1 MQSVLALLNQC
12 LVGCKLLF
20 DAGENCLSKF
30 LLMIGVFKQLLFRRV
45 RDKGGFYQNG
55 GDALPFK
62 HREARLFDFALVE
75 PIDASQLIEHCSAKP
90 QAVADGPRG
99 SHVDKHGRHLFVDG
113 GDVDAADQIGF
124 VLIFREPAGGSGCGS
139 FLTQCKN
146 ARAAYIAF
154 DPSVG
159 MNAYEQVCF
168 YSASNGDTSAQ
179 THKVVGIARHYRFHA
194 GFRTDE
200 LHEAA
205 CNGEYDILFT
215 SAASTDCTG
224 ILPAVTGVDNDG
236 NDVGT
241 FGGPSLLCRRRCRF

>member
-45 RDKGGFYQNG
+45 GDKGGFYQNG

-62 HREARLFDFALVE
+62 YREARLFDFALVE
-75 PIDASQLIEHCSAKP
+75 PIDASQLIEHCCAKP

-139 FLTQCKN
+139 FLTQCKTLEPRTLLLTQ
-146 ARAAYIAF
+146 A
-154 DPSVG
+154 
-159 MNAYEQVCF
+159 
-168 YSASNGDTSAQ
+168 SA
-179 THKVVGIARHYRFHA
+179 
-194 GFRTDE
+194 
-200 LHEAA
+200 
-205 CNGEYDILFT
+205 
-215 SAASTDCTG
+215 
-224 ILPAVTGVDNDG
+224 
-236 NDVGT
+236 
-241 FGGPSLLCRRRCRF
+241 